1 MLKATKFEPNRNSK
15 IKIAVIV
22 YGRNECVNWMSDTKK
37 GLEST
42 QDCYEDSS
50 KKKMEM
56 YLKFEY

>member
-1 MLKATKFEPNRNSK
+1 
-15 IKIAVIV
+15 
-22 YGRNECVNWMSDTKK
+22 MSDTKK